1 MRCSSS
7 ARMLNLLMCTLLV
20 ILAAGPTSCDERSIS
35 PGERLLAATESVG
48 LPPLPPSRA
57 EVYDYY
63 RIGFFEDGYPGRRK
77 DDDHLVPHPIYGTY
91 VILDYLNEYK
101 RTENPDFLSAA
112 CRVADAAIRRMDGSD
127 AMLRFW
133 YEPEYG
139 MGVESHRWISGLTQA
154 HYLDQFSRLHE
165 ISKEERYLD
174 AAGRVLEVLRRPVAE
189 GGVLASTRHG
199 VVIEESPGRPT
210 DVVLNGWLTALRG
223 IHRYWKRT
231 EDPLAKDLFE
241 RNVATLITMLPLY
254 DVPEQANSRYRIR
267 GYAYVR
273 LELEDPSKVRLSRP
287 TLEIPGD
294 GFFQL
299 ADQGDNR
306 WDLAITSG
314 LERDGEW
321 FRPNQRRIQL
331 NLLLSLLSAPEP
343 NVLRF
348 TMSCEEATRVS
359 VTIADGD
366 FDPLASGLVTTRW
379 RELVVLQLDPGEHDV
394 EIPFSPE
401 HIAPFV
407 YPTNF
412 LKRIGGTNY
421 NAYHFIHLDQLQ
433 WLTTL
438 VDSEVLRDI
447 HGRWSEY
454 PERWPAMPVYRDAD
468 LSLDRYVPPDD

>member
-91 VILDYLNEYK
+91 VILDYLNQYK
-101 RTENPDFLSAA
+101 RTENPEFLSAA

-154 HYLDQFSRLHE
+154 HYLDTLSRLHE

-189 GGVLASTRHG
+189 GGVLASTRDG

-210 DVVLNGWLTALRG
+210 DAVLNGWLNGPARHPSILEAHGRSTGQRSVRAQR
-223 IHRYWKRT
+223 R
-231 EDPLAKDLFE
+231 
-241 RNVATLITMLPLY
+241 
-254 DVPEQANSRYRIR
+254 DVDHDASL
-267 GYAYVR
+267 VR
-273 LELEDPSKVRLSRP
+273 RSG
-287 TLEIPGD
+287 TG
-294 GFFQL
+294 QL
-299 ADQGDNR
+299 AV
-306 WDLAITSG
+306 
-314 LERDGEW
+314 
-321 FRPNQRRIQL
+321 P
-331 NLLLSLLSAPEP
+331 
-343 NVLRF
+343 
-348 TMSCEEATRVS
+348 
-359 VTIADGD
+359 
-366 FDPLASGLVTTRW
+366 DPRLCLC
-379 RELVVLQLDPGEHDV
+379 
-394 EIPFSPE
+394 SP
-401 HIAPFV
+401 
-407 YPTNF
+407 
-412 LKRIGGTNY
+412 
-421 NAYHFIHLDQLQ
+421 
-433 WLTTL
+433 
-438 VDSEVLRDI
+438 
-447 HGRWSEY
+447 
-454 PERWPAMPVYRDAD
+454 
-468 LSLDRYVPPDD
+468 